1 MEVLFTANFQP
12 DVSFWGV
19 RVGEP
24 IIALTSLLV
33 SSFCIFAWARL
44 GKIPRP
50 DASLR
55 LFRVFFLLM
64 GLSSF
69 VGGIVGHAFMHC
81 LPFVFKIPG
90 WVLGMLAVTALE
102 QVSIMRAR
110 PLLGMAKAKTLT
122 WLNIIQLVVALSV
135 VLATLWFPAVEMH
148 SAFGFLC
155 VIAPLELMLFF
166 KTRSAVSR
174 FVLGGILMLVG
185 AVTMHILKISVGV
198 WFCYF
203 DKAHLFM
210 CGAVWMF
217 MLAAKRLTT
226 FDLRLATDDL

>member
-24 IIALTSLLV
+24 MIALTSLLV
-33 SSFCIFAWARL
+33 SLFCIFAWARL

-55 LFRVFFLLM
+55 LFRAFFLLM

-90 WVLGMLAVTALE
+90 WALGMFAVTALE

-110 PLLGMAKAKTLT
+110 PLLGMAKAKALT
-122 WLNIIQLVVALSV
+122 WLNIVQLVVALSV
-135 VLATLWFPAVEMH
+135 VFATLWFPAVEMH

-174 FVLGGILMLVG
+174 FVLGGILLLVG
-185 AVTMHILKISVGV
+185 AVTMHILKFSVGV

-217 MLAAKRLTT
+217 MLGAERLAACN
-226 FDLRLATDDL
+226 LRLAVAEA

>member
-1 MEVLFTANFQP
+1 M
-12 DVSFWGV
+12 
-19 RVGEP
+19 
-24 IIALTSLLV
+24 IALTSLLV
-33 SSFCIFAWARL
+33 SLFCIFAWARI

-55 LFRVFFLLM
+55 LFRIFFLLM

-69 VGGIVGHAFMHC
+69 FGGIVGHAFMHC
-81 LPFVFKIPG
+81 LPFVYKIPG
-90 WVLGMLAVTALE
+90 WALGMFAVTALE

-110 PLLGMAKAKTLT
+110 PLLGMAKAKALS
-122 WLNIIQLVVALSV
+122 WLNITQLVVALSV
-135 VLATLWFPAVEMH
+135 VLTTLWFPVVEIH
-148 SAFGFLC
+148 SAFGFLL
-155 VIAPLELMLFF
+155 VVVPLEATIFF

-185 AVTMHILKISVGV
+185 AVAMHIMKISVGV

-217 MLAAKRLTT
+217 MLAAERLPSCN
-226 FDLRLATDDL
+226 LRLATAEA

>member
-12 DVSFWGV
+12 DVSFWGI

-24 IIALTSLLV
+24 MIALTSLLV
-33 SSFCIFAWARL
+33 SWFCIFAWARI

-55 LFRVFFLLM
+55 LFRIFFLLM

-69 VGGIVGHAFMHC
+69 IGGIVGHAFLHC
-81 LPFVFKIPG
+81 LPFVYKIPG
-90 WVLGMLAVTALE
+90 WALGMFAVTALE

-110 PLLGMAKAKTLT
+110 PLLGMAKAKALT
-122 WLNIIQLVVALSV
+122 WLNIAQLVVALSV
-135 VLATLWFPAVEMH
+135 VLATLWFPVVEMH
-148 SAFGFLC
+148 SAFGFLL
-155 VIAPLELMLFF
+155 VVVPLETMIFF

-174 FVLGGILMLVG
+174 FVLGGILLLVG
-185 AVTMHILKISVGV
+185 AVTMHILKISAGV

-217 MLAAKRLTT
+217 MLAAERLPTCN
-226 FDLRLATDDL
+226 LRLAADEA